1 MSLDI
6 HLQGETREVDC
17 VCDSC
22 GDNHKKTETEEFFWQ
37 NITHNSNEMAKEAG
51 IYGIVWR
58 PEENGIER
66 AAQLIQPLKAGIELL
81 KSDPKRFIA
90 LEPDN
95 KWGTYEDFVPWLE
108 RYLRACE
115 EYPEATVY
123 ACR

>member
-6 HLQGETREVDC
+6 HLQGETREVNC
-17 VCDSC
+17 VCGSC

-37 NITHNSNEMAKEAG
+37 NITYNLNEMAKEAG
-51 IYGIVWR
+51 IYSIIWR
-58 PEENGIER
+58 PEENGIKR
-66 AAQLIQPLKAGIELL
+66 AAQLIEPLKAGIELL

-95 KWGTYEDFVPWLE
+95 KWGTYADFVPWLE
-108 RYLRACE
+108 QYLRACE